1 MRFSAFG
8 VIRTM
13 NILIVGNGF
22 DLSHYLPTKY
32 DHFMD
37 VMRAIED
44 KNTGGKVPDL
54 TIHTVQEWMDILD
67 EMFFKRNDPNSF
79 KFEMNFDELFLKT
92 RDSNFIGQTKKYY
105 LTDNIVL
112 SAQDVIKIQYRLSLN
127 CWYQYFKNHVEEIK
141 TWIDFEQK
149 IESALTLVFKYTSK
163 IDAKFEKYGK
173 IENYIKLLTK
183 SNSEKDDNLFYI
195 SELDF
200 KLLAKLKLCIENND
214 FGKTK
219 NYGGFGAMPDNRK
232 GFINSNWFHV
242 QDKTEYGFAAEKYI
256 SFLNKQLEE
265 FIEIFNLYIDLV
277 VDELKTTN
285 SFIID
290 SENWQKPEKI
300 FSFNYTNTYQRIHD
314 NVEVDFLH
322 GSSGE
327 NQNIVLGVS
336 DLKDE
341 SLKTLKAYGFTKYHQ
356 KLFKDTQYLFL
367 DKFKKKIQQDKKD
380 IEELKRK
387 VMMPLQPT
395 FVKSFQSQLNE
406 KMNSQCLD
414 LNFYIWGHS
423 LDYSDKDYILDL
435 FSLNDDMDRNV
446 SVIVYYFDQ
455 NAKFVLLNNLLAILE
470 KDKVEEWMKNKWLQF
485 KPNPEI
491 QFGEIV
497 LEKTA

>member
-1 MRFSAFG
+1 
-8 VIRTM
+8 
-13 NILIVGNGF
+13 
-22 DLSHYLPTKY
+22 
-32 DHFMD
+32 
-37 VMRAIED
+37 
-44 KNTGGKVPDL
+44 
-54 TIHTVQEWMDILD
+54 
-67 EMFFKRNDPNSF
+67 
-79 KFEMNFDELFLKT
+79 LKT
-92 RDSNFIGQTKKYY
+92 RDPNFIEKTKEYY

-112 SAQDVIKIQYRLSLN
+112 SAQDVIKIQYRLTLN
-127 CWYQYFKNHVEEIK
+127 CWYQYFKNHVEKIK

-149 IESALTLVFKYTSK
+149 IEEVLIALAHCVIDIEKANTYQEIRNYLNLKSKEEWKIKEKNFKILKFFELWIDEEYVSFATLEASFKSK
-163 IDAKFEKYGK
+163 RPNLNSIFCHGED
-173 IENYIKLLTK
+173 IK
-183 SNSEKDDNLFYI
+183 N
-195 SELDF
+195 
-200 KLLAKLKLCIENND
+200 
-214 FGKTK
+214 
-219 NYGGFGAMPDNRK
+219 GFNPA
-232 GFINSNWFHV
+232 
-242 QDKTEYGFAAEKYI
+242 
-256 SFLNKQLEE
+256 SFLAFIYRQLDE
-265 FIEIFNLYIDLV
+265 FIEIFNLYINLI
-277 VDELKTTN
+277 VDKLKTTN
-285 SFIID
+285 SLIID

-314 NVEVDFLH
+314 NVAVDFLH

-387 VMMPLQPT
+387 VMMPLQPV

-455 NAKFVLLNNLLAILE
+455 NAKFALLNNLLAILE
-470 KDKVEEWMKNKWLQF
+470 KDKVEQWMKNKWLQF

-491 QFGEIV
+491 KFNEMIS
-497 LEKTA
+497 EKTA